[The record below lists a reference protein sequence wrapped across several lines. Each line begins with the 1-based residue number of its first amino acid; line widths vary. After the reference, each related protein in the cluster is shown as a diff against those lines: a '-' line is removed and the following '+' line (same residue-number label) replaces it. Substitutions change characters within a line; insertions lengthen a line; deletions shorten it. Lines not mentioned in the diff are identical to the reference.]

1 MKQYFIFT
9 IIIALNLNGQAQ
21 IDTSLLTRNIYAAED
36 SMVAVSKR
44 KDWNTYADYMHPVV
58 IEMSG
63 GKEGFIQILES
74 QSEILDSVQQYRVGK
89 IFQLS
94 KTGKQYQCIVEA
106 FIQMKIN
113 GEVASGSSYDIA
125 ISEDGKKWT
134 FFRIPPS
141 VTPDQ
146 IKELLP
152 GLNPAFKFP
161 RSQTEV
167 GKTLD
172 EFLAGYAIG
181 YLE

>member
-1 MKQYFIFT
+1 
-9 IIIALNLNGQAQ
+9 LDGQAQ

-44 KDWNTYADYMHPVV
+44 KDWNTYAEYMHPVV
-58 IEMSG
+58 IDMSG
-63 GKEGFIQILES
+63 GREGFIQILEA
-74 QSEILDSVQQYRVGK
+74 QSEILDSVQMYKVGK

-94 KTGKQYQCIVEA
+94 KTGSQYQCIVEA
-106 FIQMKIN
+106 FVQMKIN

-125 ISEDGKKWT
+125 ISENGNKWT
-134 FFRIPPS
+134 FFRIPPTATS
-141 VTPDQ
+141 DQ

-152 GLNPAFKFP
+152 GLNPGFKFP

-172 EFLAGYAIG
+172 EFMARYAIE